1 MNKIVRTNIF
11 IVRKCFCISLPVEND
26 AATANSKIANVMW
39 LSDIK
44 LKYYQEVEKYRIKLI
59 IRKL

>member
-39 LSDIK
+39 LSD
-44 LKYYQEVEKYRIKLI
+44 LKIEVLPRG
-59 IRKL
+59 RKI